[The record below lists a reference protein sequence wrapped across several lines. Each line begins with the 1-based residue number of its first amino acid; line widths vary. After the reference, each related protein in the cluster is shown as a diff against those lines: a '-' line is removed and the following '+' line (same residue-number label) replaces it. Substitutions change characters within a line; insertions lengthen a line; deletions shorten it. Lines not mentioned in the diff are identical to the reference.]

1 MINLLYKNI
10 IFPKAQV
17 SREIELTNGCV
28 IGAACSLTE
37 QEIVPENTIVYGSQ
51 CQRREMNDKPYV
63 IIVFIYYSVIFIL
76 LFYNYEHGFS
86 ILLYFSLKLDN

>member
-1 MINLLYKNI
+1 MSWLIISPFIFNLLYINV

-37 QEIVPENTIVYGSQ
+37 QEVVPENTIVYGSQ

-63 IIVFIYYSVIFIL
+63 IVVYHYFYSIIL
-76 LFYNYEHGFS
+76 
-86 ILLYFSLKLDN
+86 